1 MKPIIIKRLT
11 LTDGV
16 ERKSISVFGISV
28 NVSERPAIRD
38 ESRRQIGFTHIH
50 SDIPTEDTDEDN

>member
-1 MKPIIIKRLT
+1 MRPIIIKRLT
-11 LTDGV
+11 LTDGI

-28 NVSERPAIRD
+28 YVSERPAIRD
-38 ESRRQIGFTHIH
+38 ESRRQIGFTIH